1 MPDTRL
7 SVRLADTLL
16 ARYPDPD
23 TFPFRVWC
31 YSQGYVLVGMLKAW
45 RATGDERYLA
55 WVQRFVD
62 QHVTPQ
68 GELLGFS
75 GDSLDDIMSGAVIAE
90 IYAITGEERYR
101 RAARTI
107 YASMADY
114 PRNTDG
120 GFWHGRR
127 LPGQMWIDG
136 VFMGGMFLIR
146 YGDLV
151 AGAATAERDAGT
163 RNACFHEMAAQ
174 IVTFADLCRKGD
186 SGLFLH
192 GYDESRKASWADRV
206 TGLSSEVWS
215 EGLGWYAL
223 ILVEALER
231 WPEGHAGRQPV
242 QALLKELLGG
252 LLHAQDPASGLWF
265 QVVDQGDRA
274 DNWCDTSGS
283 AMFVY
288 TLQRASELGIGA
300 TGTADGAAC
309 AEAARRG
316 YAGLQTRV
324 ATGANGGVDV
334 LIACD
339 GLGVQDN
346 YRAYIDFPQKVNAKE
361 AVGGVLWAATIM
373 DGAESTSMDRM
384 DRIGTP
390 ER

>member
-1 MPDTRL
+1 MNHSGPL

-23 TFPFRVWC
+23 TFPFRTWC
-31 YSQGYVLVGMLKAW
+31 YSQGYVLIGMLKVW

-55 WVQRFVD
+55 WVRRFAD
-62 QHVTPQ
+62 QHVTPE
-68 GELLGFS
+68 GDLLGFS

-90 IYAITGEERYR
+90 MAAITGHERYR

-120 GFWHGRR
+120 GFWHGRH

-136 VFMGGMFLIR
+136 VFMGGMFLVR
-146 YGDLV
+146 YGDLI
-151 AGAATAERDAGT
+151 AGADSGARDAGT
-163 RNACFHEMAAQ
+163 RNACFDEMAAQ
-174 IVTFADLCRKGD
+174 IVTFAELCRKGD
-186 SGLFLH
+186 TGLFLH
-192 GYDESRKASWADRV
+192 GYDESRKASWADPI

-231 WPEGHAGRQPV
+231 WPSGHTGSAQV
-242 QALLKELLGG
+242 QAVLEELLGG
-252 LLHAQDPASGLWF
+252 LLRAQDPASGLWF
-265 QVVDQGDRA
+265 QVVDKGHLS
-274 DNWCDTSGS
+274 DNWCDTSGT

-288 TLQRASELGIGA
+288 TLKRASELGIQAPSAAPG
-300 TGTADGAAC
+300 AC

-316 YAGLQTRV
+316 YAGLQRRI
-324 ATGANGGVDV
+324 ATGADGGVDV

-346 YRAYIDFPQKVNAKE
+346 YRAYIDFPQQVNAKE

-373 DGAESTSMDRM
+373 DGAE
-384 DRIGTP
+384 
-390 ER
+390 